1 MALDRTLRRA
11 GWALIALLV
20 ASPIGFCQTYPGQYP
35 PGQYPPGQYPPGQYP
50 PGQYPP
56 GQYPYPTDPTMR
68 LPGGIPVAV
77 PTIQLPK
84 RGSKDEKPSGD
95 ATKITVLGVDGTLRE
110 LREKDLFLETPKHLL
125 RFRMLAKTDFKN
137 KAGEPVRDS
146 LLKPGDQLQVEATKL
161 DPETALRVV
170 LIRAGTPAER
180 TAGERPF
187 DHDSAQ
193 TPVEADMRP
202 AGTIDIA
209 SPETAAGSGSAEP
222 APGPGST
229 APRRPDLERDEAA
242 GSVTGSR
249 GGMNPVDDVVADA
262 RRAAEAFMEE
272 LPNFMV
278 QQLTTRYHSFSNGTQ
293 WHADGTVSADVTCV
307 NDQEEYHNI
316 LIDGRPSP
324 KPVEKTGAWST
335 GEFVTTLRNLLSPE
349 TDAAFVRR
357 GDDRIVGRDAYRYD
371 FTVRKENSHWVLVNP
386 SGRSEAPGYTGT
398 VWIDKE
404 RHRVL
409 RLEMRTSSFP
419 SGFTYDKAES
429 TLDYDFVRI
438 GKENYLLPVKSA
450 NLACMSGTGTCM
462 KNEIDFRNYRKYA
475 AESDITFGK

>member
-1 MALDRTLRRA
+1 
-11 GWALIALLV
+11 
-20 ASPIGFCQTYPGQYP
+20 
-35 PGQYPPGQYPPGQYP
+35 
-50 PGQYPP
+50 
-56 GQYPYPTDPTMR
+56 
-68 LPGGIPVAV
+68 
-77 PTIQLPK
+77 
-84 RGSKDEKPSGD
+84 
-95 ATKITVLGVDGTLRE
+95 
-110 LREKDLFLETPKHLL
+110 
-125 RFRMLAKTDFKN
+125 
-137 KAGEPVRDS
+137 
-146 LLKPGDQLQVEATKL
+146 
-161 DPETALRVV
+161 
-170 LIRAGTPAER
+170 
-180 TAGERPF
+180 
-187 DHDSAQ
+187 
-193 TPVEADMRP
+193 
-202 AGTIDIA
+202 
-209 SPETAAGSGSAEP
+209 
-222 APGPGST
+222 
-229 APRRPDLERDEAA
+229 
-242 GSVTGSR
+242 
-249 GGMNPVDDVVADA
+249 
-262 RRAAEAFMEE
+262 
-272 LPNFMV
+272 
-278 QQLTTRYHSFSNGTQ
+278 
-293 WHADGTVSADVTCV
+293 
-307 NDQEEYHNI
+307 
-316 LIDGRPSP
+316 
-324 KPVEKTGAWST
+324 VEKTGAWST

>member
-1 MALDRTLRRA
+1 MVSNRTLGRA
-11 GWALIALLV
+11 CLALIALLV
-20 ASPIGFCQTYPGQYP
+20 ASPIGFGQTYPGQYP
-35 PGQYPPGQYPPGQYP
+35 PGQYPPTQYP

-68 LPGGIPVAV
+68 LPGGVPVSV
-77 PTIQLPK
+77 PPLQLPK
-84 RGSKDEKPSGD
+84 RGSKDKQSD
-95 ATKITVLGVDGTLRE
+95 DSTKMTLLGVDGTLRE

-146 LLKPGDQLQVEATKL
+146 LLKPGDQLQVQATKI

-202 AGTIDIA
+202 AGTMDVA
-209 SPETAAGSGSAEP
+209 NPEPATGSGSGGP
-222 APGPGST
+222 ATESGSIP
-229 APRRPDLERDEAA
+229 PRRPDLERDEGGTNSSSGHIA
-242 GSVTGSR
+242 GI
-249 GGMNPVDDVVADA
+249 NAVDQVVADA

-272 LPNFMV
+272 LPNFVV
-278 QQLTTRYHSFSNGTQ
+278 QQETTRYHSFSNGAA
-293 WHADGTVSADVTCV
+293 WHADGVVSADVVCV
-307 NDQEEYHNI
+307 NDQEEYRNI
-316 LIDGRPSP
+316 LFDGRAAP
-324 KPVEKTGAWST
+324 KPPEKTGAWST

-371 FTVRKENSHWVLVNP
+371 FNVRKANSHWRIVNP
-386 SGRSEAPGYTGT
+386 DGRSEAPSYNGT
-398 VWIDKE
+398 VWIDKDS
-404 RHRVL
+404 HRVL
-409 RLEMRTSSFP
+409 RIEMRTSSLP
-419 SGFTYDKAES
+419 AGFTYDKAES
-429 TLDYDFVRI
+429 TLDYDFVRL
-438 GKENYLLPVKSA
+438 GKESYLLPVKSA
-450 NLACMSGTGTCM
+450 NLACMASSATCM
-462 KNEIDFRNYRKYA
+462 KNEIDFRNYRKYE
-475 AESDITFGK
+475 AESDITFAK